1 MDEALREVLPA
12 DDRIAYAL
20 LFGSTARGDTH
31 PFSDVDVAIGL
42 RSGVTLDAHD
52 IGGLIFELARAS
64 GREVDLVILDKA
76 PPGLAYRVFRDGRL
90 LVEKDRR
97 ARVERTVRAILDYL
111 DFEWV
116 EQRCTRGVLARA
128 ARG

>member
-1 MDEALREVLPA
+1 MEEALRQVLLA

-20 LFGSTARGDTH
+20 LFGSTARGDTT
-31 PFSDVDVAIGL
+31 PFSDVDVAVGL
-42 RSGVTLDAHD
+42 RGGVTFDLHD
-52 IGGLIFELARAS
+52 IGGLISDLERAA
-64 GREVDLVILDKA
+64 GRDVDLVIMDKA
-76 PPGLAYRVFRDGRL
+76 PPGLAYRVFRDGRV

-97 ARVERTVRAILDYL
+97 ARVDRQVRAVLDYL

-116 EQRCTRGVLARA
+116 EQRCARGVLERA